1 MNQLLLP
8 VKSLG
13 IIIRCPDE
21 DIGKILLDL
30 DNSQNRQLVLS
41 PRLKFTIDEKSLQE
55 ENKIYKYA
63 IYENIIICTILTFSM
78 KKLIVI
84 ADWAHDS
91 LHVRK

>member
-1 MNQLLLP
+1 M
-8 VKSLG
+8 K
-13 IIIRCPDE
+13 
-21 DIGKILLDL
+21 
-30 DNSQNRQLVLS
+30 
-41 PRLKFTIDEKSLQE
+41 KFTRRK
-55 ENKIYKYA
+55 KIYKYA